1 MVENLDSFNYMLYKY
16 SFNQRIGKIIRFT
29 SFRGTT
35 HTPLNI
41 EFYGHIQKHIFMK
54 KSFFDISGKKR

>member
-29 SFRGTT
+29 AFRETT
-35 HTPLNI
+35 
-41 EFYGHIQKHIFMK
+41 
-54 KSFFDISGKKR
+54 